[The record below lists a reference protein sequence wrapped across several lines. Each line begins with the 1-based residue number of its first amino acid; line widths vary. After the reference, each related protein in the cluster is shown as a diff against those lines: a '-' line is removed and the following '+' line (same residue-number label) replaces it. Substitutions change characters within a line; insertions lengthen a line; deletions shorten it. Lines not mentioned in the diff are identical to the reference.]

1 MTPQRQV
8 AGRATLLRH
17 PDFLKLWAAQSVS
30 VVGSQITL
38 LAIPLVAIV
47 LLNASPLEV
56 GVLTFAEFLPF
67 VLVGLPAG
75 VWVDRMRRRPI
86 LVVADIGRAVALLSI
101 PVAFALGSLSMLQL
115 YLVGFATGVLTV
127 FFDVAYTSYL
137 PTLVPRDQLMDG
149 NAKLQIS
156 QSGAQIAGPGM
167 AGALVQLIGAP
178 IAILIDAVSFLVSA
192 LALALIR
199 KRETPPTRAVAGS
212 AEARM
217 TTQIRDGL
225 RFVRRHPYL
234 WPIVVSASVS
244 NLFNSIF
251 GAVILLFA
259 VRELRLDAP
268 TIGIIL
274 AVGNLGILA
283 GALLS
288 RRIGARLGVGR
299 AIVVMA
305 VVSGAGVMLFPLAT
319 ILPPIPISILGLFIA
334 TFGGTVFNVNQL
346 TLRQAVTPPEMLGR
360 MNATV
365 RFVAWGSLP
374 VGGLAGGVLGTVI
387 GVPAT
392 LWVGAIGCALAFV
405 PILWSPVARV
415 RDIPGEPTS
424 AAGVGAAMAEEPTL
438 DPLRTV

>member
-1 MTPQRQV
+1 
-8 AGRATLLRH
+8 
-17 PDFLKLWAAQSVS
+17 
-30 VVGSQITL
+30 
-38 LAIPLVAIV
+38 
-47 LLNASPLEV
+47 
-56 GVLTFAEFLPF
+56 
-67 VLVGLPAG
+67 
-75 VWVDRMRRRPI
+75 
-86 LVVADIGRAVALLSI
+86 
-101 PVAFALGSLSMLQL
+101 
-115 YLVGFATGVLTV
+115 
-127 FFDVAYTSYL
+127 
-137 PTLVPRDQLMDG
+137 
-149 NAKLQIS
+149 
-156 QSGAQIAGPGM
+156 
-167 AGALVQLIGAP
+167 
-178 IAILIDAVSFLVSA
+178 
-192 LALALIR
+192 
-199 KRETPPTRAVAGS
+199 
-212 AEARM
+212 M

-244 NLFNSIF
+244 NLFNAIF

-268 TIGIIL
+268 TIGVIL
-274 AVGNLGILA
+274 ALGNLGILA